1 MRNEFTYLRKYIIL
15 EKDYLN
21 IPEINPKGHVK
32 IETRGNKG
40 NISIGIENCQ
50 LEEDYIIS
58 FLKDEKGQVKELNI
72 GWIITDDRGRGRT
85 NIPLNLR
92 DLDFQGFSIG
102 EINAILIRKGK
113 DILLGAYIDK
123 DTGTI
128 ERFIQEKIET
138 DPVIE
143 ENIVEEIEDL
153 EEIELDSESEPEP
166 TAEIKLEPELEP
178 MSEPEPEPI
187 PEPIPE
193 PQPTDTEPEFI
204 SYPEFEESQL
214 KPEIESG
221 LESELELEYESE
233 TVDSYQSTEYM
244 RRLNHRNQMTN
255 YILNILRFFP
265 YVQPFKYD
273 LHGYSW
279 WQIEDDGTD
288 SYKGF
293 LPYFNYLMS
302 TDYKYP
308 FLNNSVTC
316 FDQIKKYGHYLFG
329 MYKEKGETLYYI
341 YGIPGRFVM
350 EEYPFR
356 GVTGFNTW
364 YESIEG
370 MGYWL
375 LYIDPMTGEIVH
387 PINPMIPAY

>member
-15 EKDYLN
+15 KKDYLN
-21 IPEINPKGHVK
+21 ISEINPKGHVK

-40 NISIGIENCQ
+40 NISVSIENCQ
-50 LEEDYIIS
+50 IEKDYTIS
-58 FLKDEKGQVKELNI
+58 FLKDGEGGVRELNI
-72 GWIITDDRGRGRT
+72 GRIITDHRGRGRT
-85 NIPLNLR
+85 NISLNLR
-92 DLDFQGFSIG
+92 DLDFQGFSIE
-102 EINAILIRKGK
+102 EISAILIRKDK
-113 DILLGAYIDK
+113 DILLGGYIDK

-128 ERFIQEKIET
+128 ESFIQEELINKESIIEEAKSIEETEILMEEEIIIEESEDLMEIEAELETEPTFET
-138 DPVIE
+138 DTNVDIGE
-143 ENIVEEIEDL
+143 EFV
-153 EEIELDSESEPEP
+153 
-166 TAEIKLEPELEP
+166 LEPELEINFP
-178 MSEPEPEPI
+178 DIEEPSEEDI
-187 PEPIPE
+187 I
-193 PQPTDTEPEFI
+193 DSTE
-204 SYPEFEESQL
+204 
-214 KPEIESG
+214 
-221 LESELELEYESE
+221 
-233 TVDSYQSTEYM
+233 TMDDYQSIEYI

-265 YVQPFKYD
+265 YVQPFKFN
-273 LHGYSW
+273 LNGYSW

-308 FLNNSVTC
+308 FLNNSITC

-341 YGIPGRFVM
+341 YGIPGRFAI
-350 EEYPFR
+350 EEHPFR

-375 LYIDPMTGEIVH
+375 LYIDPITGEIIH
-387 PINPMIPAY
+387 PLNPMIPSY